1 VQQVCDHVV
10 MIDAGRLVVSGATD
24 SLLERTGVV
33 TVDVGPR
40 AAELVAGLARRDLA
54 AVADEGL
61 VEVTVDG
68 DDDLDTVRDV
78 VAALELP
85 LYRLSTRL
93 TTLDEV
99 FLRSAGSG
107 AP

>member
-1 VQQVCDHVV
+1 VCDHVV

-40 AAELVAGLARRDLA
+40 AAELVAGLASRGLS

-61 VEVTVDG
+61 VEVTADG
-68 DDDLDTVRDV
+68 DDDLDTLRDV
-78 VAALELP
+78 VADLELP

-99 FLRSAGSG
+99 FLRRAGV
-107 AP
+107 AE